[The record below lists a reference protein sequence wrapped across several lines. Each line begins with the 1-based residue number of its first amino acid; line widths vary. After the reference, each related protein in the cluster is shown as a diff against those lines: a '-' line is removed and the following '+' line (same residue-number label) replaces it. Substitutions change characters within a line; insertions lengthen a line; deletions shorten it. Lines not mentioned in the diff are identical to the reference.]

1 MANSLRFGP
10 PTASTA
16 HLCVDMQNVF
26 AEDTPWRTSWM
37 ERVRPV
43 VAELARYK
51 PHSTVFSRFIPPDR
65 PEDAK
70 GAWRRYFER
79 WQDLTRQ
86 NIDPQLLEL
95 VPELQELVPPAVIFD
110 KRVYSPFHD
119 SRLSPYLR
127 LRGNYA
133 QFWCLGSGG
142 GLLLGRLDGLA
153 VAEADA
159 FDHLGEAIRA
169 VQMTPVTL
177 GRFGELEN
185 HRERRLPR
193 QAALRL
199 GRPEPDG
206 GEGTFD
212 RIRRPNMFPVL
223 GG

>member
-51 PHSTVFSRFIPPDR
+51 PHSTVFSRFMPPDR

-70 GAWRRYFER
+70 GPWRSYFER

-95 VPELQELVPPAVIFD
+95 VPELQELATGGD
-110 KRVYSPFHD
+110 
-119 SRLSPYLR
+119 LR
-127 LRGNYA
+127 
-133 QFWCLGSGG
+133 QT
-142 GLLLGRLDGLA
+142 GLFA
-153 VAEADA
+153 
-159 FDHLGEAIRA
+159 
-169 VQMTPVTL
+169 
-177 GRFGELEN
+177 
-185 HRERRLPR
+185 LP
-193 QAALRL
+193 
-199 GRPEPDG
+199 
-206 GEGTFD
+206 
-212 RIRRPNMFPVL
+212 
-223 GG
+223 

>member
-51 PHSTVFSRFIPPDR
+51 PHSTVFSRFMPPDR

-119 SRLSPYLR
+119 GRLSPYLR
-127 LRGNYA
+127 RG
-133 QFWCLGSGG
+133 GSTASSSRVPKQTSASWRRCWPRSIMATASSSPWT
-142 GLLLGRLDGLA
+142 LCAAPQTRRMMPCSSSTANASPNRSRWPIRKPSCASGRG
-153 VAEADA
+153 
-159 FDHLGEAIRA
+159 
-169 VQMTPVTL
+169 
-177 GRFGELEN
+177 
-185 HRERRLPR
+185 
-193 QAALRL
+193 
-199 GRPEPDG
+199 
-206 GEGTFD
+206 
-212 RIRRPNMFPVL
+212 
-223 GG
+223 